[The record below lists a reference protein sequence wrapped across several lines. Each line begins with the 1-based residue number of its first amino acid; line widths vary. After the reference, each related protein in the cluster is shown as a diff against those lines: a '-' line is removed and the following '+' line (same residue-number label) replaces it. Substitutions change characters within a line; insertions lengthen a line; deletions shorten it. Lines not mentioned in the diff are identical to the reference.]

1 MVGDDNGPAVFRD
14 AVLVDDAGAV
24 DNPHDPEAHHADEF
38 TGNKPECH
46 NGNDDAQGGQH
57 PELVL
62 DGEDVPEHEL
72 EADGHQPH
80 QAVHQ
85 VAGGDYGA
93 AVGGVAIVLKVGV

>member
-38 TGNKPECH
+38 TGNKPEGH
-46 NGNDDAQGGQH
+46 NGNDHAQGGQH

-62 DGEDVPEHEL
+62 DGEDIPEHEL

-85 VAGGDYGA
+85 VAGGDDGA
-93 AVGGVAIVLKVGV
+93 AVGGVAVVLKVGV